1 MQQSILI
8 YQKLL
13 KQLAMKT
20 DHRCREYQEI
30 GPMYSKSPAGAQKI
44 RFMPLHRQLS
54 KKEVGTVGVLQVEE
68 VF

>member
-1 MQQSILI
+1 
-8 YQKLL
+8 
-13 KQLAMKT
+13 MKT